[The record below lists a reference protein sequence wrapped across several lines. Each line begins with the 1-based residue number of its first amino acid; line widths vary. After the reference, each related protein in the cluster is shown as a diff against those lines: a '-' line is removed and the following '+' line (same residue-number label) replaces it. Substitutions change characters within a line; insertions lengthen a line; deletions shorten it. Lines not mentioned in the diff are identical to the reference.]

1 MSLVFTLWQTFPCFV
16 FYSHRD
22 IVYIV
27 QKAVGPHLSHPLTPL
42 DQPGAGERGNRG
54 AGWVL
59 PGAAAVVQAF
69 QGAESKVLG
78 VQGSAEQELH
88 KVW

>member
-1 MSLVFTLWQTFPCFV
+1 M
-16 FYSHRD
+16 
-22 IVYIV
+22 YIV

-59 PGAAAVVQAF
+59 PGAAAAEVVQAF